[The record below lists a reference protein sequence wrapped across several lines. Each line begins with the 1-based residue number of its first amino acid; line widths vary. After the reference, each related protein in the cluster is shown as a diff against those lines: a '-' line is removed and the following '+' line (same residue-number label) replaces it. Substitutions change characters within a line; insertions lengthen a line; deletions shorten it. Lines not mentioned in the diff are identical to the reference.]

1 MTESG
6 PIELVCIDQLSG
18 AEYLCSRLVSAG
30 HPVVFLFEHLLPN
43 RAYNVLF
50 PFSFQ
55 SCDSGEGSSSSFW
68 GSFTTMRRRVIV
80 KNISVVDEPSDE
92 RVNDHSAIRELR
104 MTTSYN
110 PEQLFNDD
118 DNALHIGNKDRNNIV
133 SSTSAMDANTIN
145 SSNASKISKM
155 LRGNSNIIDSLSD
168 LPINN
173 SSLHHVDQ
181 SNSKHTK
188 SPITI
193 LLLGADKP
201 SWRAILPTGAMST
214 FATDRVY
221 LSSGLML
228 SNTISD
234 VLSQSWS
241 GIDLVIHCGYSVDW
255 GTCIDAYLS
264 IVSQAER
271 IHVRLSDT
279 SSLHPHNYIID
290 RTNQAAF
297 SYQSSSII
305 NNSTTEEQLLSEAH
319 EKLRTACVSHWGSSP
334 YTRNILAH
342 GNHYFISSPV
352 LDMLTLFH
360 CMSVSALR
368 SDLSTYSLQQMMRSL
383 TTIQT
388 EYQQQ
393 INHPLR
399 NSTTIPRLH
408 GFIHDHQQVP
418 CFKYLDDGSVLL
430 FELQPNFSFDPRS
443 FLSIEDRL
451 IPMTQL
457 RALEEL
463 LFPSKLNNISDVRT
477 DRFHTIL
484 ILSPMPLVKHD
495 IVYTEY
501 SDLSQQQL
509 GISYSLHDVLLVLDM
524 IAMWME
530 GSSVSDRESIIVC
543 GGASMNYSTDIFAE
557 LKSVSRGDQRTMG
570 ISKSDASPAT
580 DSQAMN
586 AQSNKQFKITQ
597 LCVGSLVGIYEGS
610 VPSGHHNVNS
620 SSSSSTS
627 TSLPVE
633 SDAGTIFS
641 DHRKYKYIH
650 HSSKHSLRA
659 QCGVVEI
666 PLREEDTNYNK
677 TNASIKGKTNVSCTF
692 LDQDA
697 LKSHFLTNLIDPA
710 ATTTN
715 TSLSS
720 KSSKIFDDRSAWSI
734 ERNAS
739 TIKSNSSNQ
748 NKVDSIRQR
757 LREQVE
763 LYPIL
768 HYAMKYIAQRQGN
781 RKDRNSIGNSS
792 IKAIT
797 AGTDKSGNKKTVDT
811 VDSDPVIISIIQAV
825 DLICQ
830 RNRQIFDACHVIYLQ
845 HDEFELPSGGGVAVE
860 NGLLAVAKWILRKLP
875 PKVRSIL
882 KAPSSF
888 TIRVVWSYLVN
899 EYELVLTNG
908 VAQGTSKSDAA
919 ASNSV
924 GSIINKGKEDSASIV
939 YNRNEIR
946 KLAVD
951 NVSGSIEAD
960 SDYFYHVIK
969 YCLELQLVIEYKAYS
984 RGLLD

>member
-1 MTESG
+1 
-6 PIELVCIDQLSG
+6 
-18 AEYLCSRLVSAG
+18 
-30 HPVVFLFEHLLPN
+30 
-43 RAYNVLF
+43 
-50 PFSFQ
+50 
-55 SCDSGEGSSSSFW
+55 
-68 GSFTTMRRRVIV
+68 MRRRVLI

-118 DNALHIGNKDRNNIV
+118 DNALRNGNKDRGHIV

-145 SSNASKISKM
+145 SFNASKISKM

-173 SSLHHVDQ
+173 SSFHHVDQ
-181 SNSKHTK
+181 SSSKHTK
-188 SPITI
+188 SPMTI

-214 FATDRVY
+214 FATDRIY

-279 SSLHPHNYIID
+279 ASLHPQNYIID
-290 RTNQAAF
+290 RTNQAAI

-334 YTRNILAH
+334 YTRSILAH

-368 SDLSTYSLQQMMRSL
+368 SDLSIYSLQQLMRSL

-399 NSTTIPRLH
+399 NSTTIPSLH
-408 GFIHDHQQVP
+408 GFIHDYQQVP

-477 DRFHTIL
+477 DSFHTIL

-509 GISYSLHDVLLVLDM
+509 GNSYSLQDVVLVLDM

-530 GSSVSDRESIIVC
+530 GSSVSDREAIIVC
-543 GGASMNYSTDIFAE
+543 GGSSMNYSTDIFAE
-557 LKSVSRGDQRTMG
+557 LKSVPRGDQRTMG
-570 ISKSDASPAT
+570 ISKSGANPDT
-580 DSQAMN
+580 DSQAKN
-586 AQSNKQFKITQ
+586 AQSNRQFKITQ

-610 VPSGHHNVNS
+610 VPPVHHNENS
-620 SSSSSTS
+620 TSSSTTS
-627 TSLPVE
+627 TLLPVE
-633 SDAGTIFS
+633 TDAGTIFS
-641 DHRKYKYIH
+641 DHRKFKYIH

-659 QCGVVEI
+659 QCGVIEI
-666 PLREEDTNYNK
+666 PLREEDTNYNT

-697 LKSHFLTNLIDPA
+697 LKSHFLTNLIDPV
-710 ATTTN
+710 ATTSN

-720 KSSKIFDDRSAWSI
+720 KPSKLSDDRSAWSI

-739 TIKSNSSNQ
+739 AIKSNSNNQ

-768 HYAMKYIAQRQGN
+768 HYAMKYIAHRQCN
-781 RKDRNSIGNSS
+781 RKDRNSIGIST

-797 AGTDKSGNKKTVDT
+797 ADTDKSGNKKIVDT
-811 VDSDPVIISIIQAV
+811 VDSDPIIISIIQAV

-830 RNRQIFDACHVIYLQ
+830 RNRQMFDACQVIYLQ

-860 NGLLAVAKWILRKLP
+860 NGLLAVVKWILRKLP
-875 PKVRSIL
+875 LKVRSIL

-888 TIRVVWSYLVN
+888 TIRVVWNYLVN

-908 VAQGTSKSDAA
+908 DAQGTSKSDAA

-924 GSIINKGKEDSASIV
+924 GSIINKGKVDSASIV
-939 YNRNEIR
+939 FNRNELR
-946 KLAVD
+946 KLAID